1 MSVSST
7 FFRLLSL
14 ANMKI
19 TWKSNMTREIKRWRW
34 KTIKMHLLFQCYYL
48 KSQSKERWLPRV
60 RWSKLCKPCQVAI
73 SKLLNNRSIHCIHCH
88 LIAIYQRCRNHP
100 WWNVFTN
107 SLKLRIRSFA
117 IRKNCDTKNKIN
129 IHTSFPTTQTRTE
142 IIGSDLFPSLWFF
155 QTLRTDKTSYDNPGA
170 KRNYRRKKDSTHKQ
184 RITTI
189 F

>member
-19 TWKSNMTREIKRWRW
+19 TRKSNMTCEIKRWRW

-73 SKLLNNRSIHCIHCH
+73 SKLLNNRSIHCKHCH

-100 WWNVFTN
+100 WRNTFTN
-107 SLKLRIRSFA
+107 SLKLRTRSFA
-117 IRKNCDTKNKIN
+117 IRKNCNTKNKIN
-129 IHTSFPTTQTRTE
+129 ITRAFQQHRQKLKWL
-142 IIGSDLFPSLWFF
+142 DLTFSLRFGF
-155 QTLRTDKTSYDNPGA
+155 SRRYGLT
-170 KRNYRRKKDSTHKQ
+170 KRL
-184 RITTI
+184 TTI
-189 F
+189 LEPRETTEGKRIQHISNE